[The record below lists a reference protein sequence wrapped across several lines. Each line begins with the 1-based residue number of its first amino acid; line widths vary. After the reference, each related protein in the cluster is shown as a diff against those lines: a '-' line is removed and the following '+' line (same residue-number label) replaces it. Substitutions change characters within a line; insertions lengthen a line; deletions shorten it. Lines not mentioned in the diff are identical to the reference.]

1 MPTYV
6 TGAPTHW
13 AGDMTHTVTVYSAST
28 LDNYGKQTI
37 SASGTSYS
45 CHLVLEKSS
54 SRDEQGKQ
62 VSEGGKL
69 YIMSDANIDTSDR
82 LDLPDTA
89 IDPRIISVKK
99 VKYMANGT
107 PTVHHTVVTFGA
119 LNG

>member
-1 MPTYV
+1 
-6 TGAPTHW
+6 
-13 AGDMTHTVTVYSAST
+13 
-28 LDNYGKQTI
+28 
-37 SASGTSYS
+37 
-45 CHLVLEKSS
+45 
-54 SRDEQGKQ
+54 
-62 VSEGGKL
+62 
-69 YIMSDANIDTSDR
+69 MSDATIDTSDR